1 MSVPNYA
8 RTVLNKV
15 RGIVVDVHTA
25 RALKWAQA
33 RAGVKFD
40 YAQGSYHHGTVSGST
55 HDGAGAVDVRVV
67 GWGPSTITKVV
78 RALRDAGFA
87 AWARDSRDGFA
98 PHIHAVL
105 IGLKGLSSGA
115 AWQVAEYDRGR
126 NGLSNQKLDRDLY
139 RPKPKVKWS
148 SVRNR
153 PIART

>member
-40 YAQGSYHHGTVSGST
+40 YAQGSYHHGSVSGST

-67 GWGPSTITKVV
+67 GWGQKTIDKVV
-78 RALRDAGFA
+78 KALRDAGFA
-87 AWARDSRDGFA
+87 AWARDRRDGFD
-98 PHIHAVL
+98 PHIHAIL

-126 NGLSNQKLDRDLY
+126 NGLTNRAVDRDPY

-148 SVRNR
+148 SLRNR
-153 PIART
+153 PIAR